1 MKHLLCS
8 LLIMVCVL
16 SNHAQT
22 AYENDIVINEI
33 MADPSPS
40 VGLPEWE
47 FVELYNTSDSTINI
61 KNWKL
66 ILGKKEF
73 SFKEDTE
80 IQPDEYLI

>member
-16 SNHAQT
+16 SNRAQT

-40 VGLPEWE
+40 AGLPELE
-47 FVELYNTSDSTINI
+47 T
-61 KNWKL
+61 
-66 ILGKKEF
+66 
-73 SFKEDTE
+73 DTWQE
-80 IQPDEYLI
+80 RVFI